1 MMQATLPGTLPL
13 WLSVMLLAGAAVIA
27 ILGAVL
33 LLLAA
38 GVAGWKIWRQR

>member
-1 MMQATLPGTLPL
+1 MTAFQRVQLAYLTSARL
-13 WLSVMLLAGAAVIA
+13 MLEIA

-38 GVAGWKIWRQR
+38 SAASAQ